1 MSNIFSQYQ
10 SPAFKRQAIDEYFIQ
25 PMFMAEDIRGLIT
38 VRTDIKGTEI
48 LNRVSRPSMMT
59 KPKNN
64 PGFNPVG
71 EFSLYTSDITVKP
84 MALEFE
90 QNARAFWG
98 SITEQLLAQGFKED
112 DVEQMK
118 SPDIWNKIML
128 PLIAQAGQDDLI
140 RQMFFA
146 NPLAEYLS
154 NGIPSGELDD
164 NYTGYTG
171 FMTHFLNGL
180 LEENIPW
187 SQHVPIASKVKKSKQ
202 VVTLAYASETGDTG
216 INISINS
223 INYYTAFNASAEQT
237 IYSWVNQHKNEVESR
252 MPSNGVIVTSPESG
266 VLQIESR
273 FMGQNFNYSYSV
285 NGTGT
290 IIIGDETD
298 AVGSGALAEH
308 EADQTLESML
318 DIVTPEMHE
327 FDLLFMMTSTMW
339 RNLVHTIKDRQTIMG
354 DAVMKNGLKVPTYEG
369 FPIIVRPDWDKWIS
383 VAQGGINPHRAL
395 LTTSKNLLFAT
406 DGTSDSEMIETWYNQ
421 EAQMRRYRVQYKA
434 QTAFLHPELL
444 VLAGFVDDIVPQN
457 YSLK

>member
-1 MSNIFSQYQ
+1 MSNIFSQTQ
-10 SPAFKRQAIDEYFIQ
+10 SPAFLRQAIDQYFIQ

-59 KPKNN
+59 KPKNY
-64 PGFNPVG
+64 PGFNPYG
-71 EFSLYTSDITVKP
+71 EFALSTSEITVRP

-98 SITEQLLAQGFKED
+98 SIVEQLLASGYKED

-118 SPDIWNKIML
+118 SPDVWNKIML

-146 NPLAEYLS
+146 NPLAEYLE
-154 NGIPSGELDD
+154 NGIPVGESDD

-171 FMTHFLNGL
+171 FMTHFINGL
-180 LEENIPW
+180 LDETIPL
-187 SQHVPIASKVKKSKQ
+187 SQHVPVASKAKKAKQ
-202 VVTLAYASETGDTG
+202 EVFLVYENETGDSG
-216 INISINS
+216 INIAINGV
-223 INYYTAFNASAEQT
+223 NYFTAFNGTASQT
-237 IYSWVNQHKNEVESR
+237 IYNWLNQHKYVLEARV
-252 MPSNGVIVTSPESG
+252 PLNGVLVTSPEPA
-266 VLQIESR
+266 VLKIESR
-273 FMGQNFNYSYSV
+273 FKGQRFSYSANV
-285 NGTGT
+285 SGSGTL
-290 IIIGDETD
+290 IAGDESD
-298 AVGSGALAEH
+298 AVASGSLDEN

-318 DIVTPEMHE
+318 DIITPEMHE
-327 FDLLFMMTSTMW
+327 FDLIFMMTSSMW
-339 RNLVHTIKDRQTIMG
+339 RNLVHTIKDRQTVLG
-354 DAVMKNGLKVPTYEG
+354 DGVMKNGLKVPTYEG

-383 VAQGGINPHRAL
+383 VAHAGTNPHRAL

-434 QTAFLHPELL
+434 QTAYLHKELL
-444 VLAGFVDDIVPQN
+444 VLAGFVD
-457 YSLK
+457 